1 MFGTV
6 ARLPSTGVPYLV
18 FSFAGLLGWN
28 LFSNVLSKVGSS
40 LVGNS
45 SLISKIF
52 FPRLVLPLSTVVS
65 ALVDLGVSAG
75 MMAVLMIVYHI
86 VPSVTLLLL
95 PVSLL
100 ILCALA
106 LGLGLWT
113 AALMV
118 SYRDVQYIL
127 PVFLNILLYASP
139 VAYGVAAVP
148 ARWRWVYLLNPL
160 TPPLEALRA
169 GLLGQPFAG
178 RAAPA
183 DFRRGCRRPA
193 DGRPVRLQT
202 HGKNLRRCHLA
213 EIAISVRGL
222 SKAYRITHDDQQPS
236 TLAETLL
243 RRARRPFRAD
253 GEGNVLGV
261 AGPFLRHP
269 RRRGRRHH
277 RPQRRGQEHAA
288 ENPQPHHGADQ
299 RRPST
304 STAGSARCWKWA
316 RASTRNSPGGRTSS
330 STARSWA

>member
-1 MFGTV
+1 MTVETQPPMDSLPRPAARQPHLTLRARRGWAALDLREIWNFRDLLVTLANRDLKLRYKQTVLGVAWVILQPLLSAGIFSFVFGTV

-28 LFSNVLSKVGSS
+28 FFSSVLSKVGSS

-52 FPRLVLPLSTVVS
+52 FPRLVLPLSTVIS

-75 MMAVLMIVYHI
+75 MMAVLMMVYHI

-127 PVFLNILLYASP
+127 PVFLNVLLYASP

-169 GLLGQPFAG
+169 GLLGQAFPDM
-178 RAAPA
+178 RDLLISAA
-183 DFRRGCRRPA
+183 
-193 DGRPVRLQT
+193 
-202 HGKNLRRCHLA
+202 
-213 EIAISVRGL
+213 IA
-222 SKAYRITHDDQQPS
+222 A
-236 TLAETLL
+236 ALL
-243 RRARRPFRAD
+243 
-253 GEGNVLGV
+253 
-261 AGPFLRHP
+261 
-269 RRRGRRHH
+269 
-277 RPQRRGQEHAA
+277 
-288 ENPQPHHGADQ
+288 
-299 RRPST
+299 
-304 STAGSARCWKWA
+304 TAGLYAFKRME
-316 RASTRNSPGGRTSS
+316 RTF
-330 STARSWA
+330 ADVI